1 MRIALHTSVLNLTSQ
16 SVYQLYHIS
25 CLHCSVGNIQSNC
38 NKRTVFS
45 HSIQSHCA
53 VSSVKQYST
62 QTVHR
67 PTAALPSGFW
77 HHWIHSLPK
86 LYTATGTEI
95 AVGLGV
101 ELNFETGNGAWIGF
115 WNVCALESND
125 AAVGLRSIHR
135 TVCTVTTEW
144 IEQVALGKDNI
155 QVVYMQN
162 RDGDGGW
169 EGVQKEGGS

>member
-1 MRIALHTSVLNLTSQ
+1 M
-16 SVYQLYHIS
+16 
-25 CLHCSVGNIQSNC
+25 
-38 NKRTVFS
+38 
-45 HSIQSHCA
+45 
-53 VSSVKQYST
+53 
-62 QTVHR
+62 
-67 PTAALPSGFW
+67 
-77 HHWIHSLPK
+77 
-86 LYTATGTEI
+86 
-95 AVGLGV
+95 
-101 ELNFETGNGAWIGF
+101 
-115 WNVCALESND
+115 CALESND